1 MKEELL
7 REIDIAFEKS
17 GKKDSW
23 LYDTFQNLFRL
34 NQLSHFQIFEINW
47 FPGAAHILNLIDQ
60 LHTIETSK
68 EDFICISKLLNLD
81 VNPELDK
88 EVIANLVKSQKSWR
102 AKSFELDTTKKL
114 DLRKEKLQP
123 LFEELRRFGYQ
134 TNSLPKQIEF
144 KRWIVDAINENGEIE
159 TIYLNESDN
168 TNKVMVQSDKN
179 EFICILDGVGTGLI
193 EII

>member
-34 NQLSHFQIFEINW
+34 NQLSHFQICEINW

-144 KRWIVDAINENGEIE
+144 KRWIVDAINE
-159 TIYLNESDN
+159 SDN